1 MPAAFTPEAGYF
13 INRRSVSWLIG
24 ASVVIHS
31 SESAWVTQHGVGSG
45 KGSLWPHHVMAGA
58 RMYPCVFSLSLC
70 SYTDLIMSDM
80 VNGLITF
87 HRPNPFPKHYS

>member
-1 MPAAFTPEAGYF
+1 MLFLFFLILVCQSYGRYYSSSLDVLNEDVPAAFTPEAGYF

-24 ASVVIHS
+24 ASVVTHG

-58 RMYPCVFSLSLC
+58 RMYPCVVSLSL
-70 SYTDLIMSDM
+70 
-80 VNGLITF
+80 
-87 HRPNPFPKHYS
+87 